1 MPRVFTSLTLHRIRA
16 YTFAT
21 LAHSLRIDRVLVMPV
36 IHLVL
41 SVATLLLLLIG
52 PIILNAGM
60 MEPAALT
67 GLIAFL
73 ELRWVDQGKQ
83 LTLFG

>member
-1 MPRVFTSLTLHRIRA
+1 MEGGLRSSMPAVVNSV
-16 YTFAT
+16 
-21 LAHSLRIDRVLVMPV
+21 HSLRIRKLLVVPV

-52 PIILNAGM
+52 PIILNAGVM
-60 MEPAALT
+60 QPATLMV
-67 GLIAFL
+67 LIAFL

>member
-1 MPRVFTSLTLHRIRA
+1 MADTASNLGIR
-16 YTFAT
+16 FAT
-21 LAHSLRIDRVLVMPV
+21 SEHSLRIDKVLVVPV

-52 PIILNAGM
+52 PIILNAGVM
-60 MEPAALT
+60 QPATLMV
-67 GLIAFL
+67 LIAFL

>member
-1 MPRVFTSLTLHRIRA
+1 MADTASNLSIR
-16 YTFAT
+16 FAT
-21 LAHSLRIDRVLVMPV
+21 SEHSLRIDKVLVVPV

-60 MEPAALT
+60 MEPAALMR
-67 GLIAFL
+67 LIAFL
-73 ELRWVDQGKQ
+73 EL
-83 LTLFG
+83 

>member
-1 MPRVFTSLTLHRIRA
+1 MPEVFTSLTLPQIRA

-21 LAHSLRIDRVLVMPV
+21 LAHSLKINKVPVTPV

-41 SVATLLLLLIG
+41 PLATLSLLLIG

-60 MEPAALT
+60 MVPVALM
-67 GLIAFL
+67 GLVAFL
-73 ELRWVDQGKQ
+73 E
-83 LTLFG
+83 

>member
-1 MPRVFTSLTLHRIRA
+1 MPKVFTSLTLHQIWA

-21 LAHSLRIDRVLVMPV
+21 LAHSLHIDKVLVMPA

-52 PIILNAGM
+52 PIILNAGVM
-60 MEPAALT
+60 QPATLMV
-67 GLIAFL
+67 LIAFL
-73 ELRWVDQGKQ
+73 ELSWVDQGKQ

>member
-1 MPRVFTSLTLHRIRA
+1 M
-16 YTFAT
+16 
-21 LAHSLRIDRVLVMPV
+21 LV
-36 IHLVL
+36 VL

>member
-1 MPRVFTSLTLHRIRA
+1 MV
-16 YTFAT
+16 
-21 LAHSLRIDRVLVMPV
+21 PV

-60 MEPAALT
+60 MEPAALMR
-67 GLIAFL
+67 LIAFL
-73 ELRWVDQGKQ
+73 EL
-83 LTLFG
+83 

>member
-1 MPRVFTSLTLHRIRA
+1 
-16 YTFAT
+16 
-21 LAHSLRIDRVLVMPV
+21 MPV

-60 MEPAALT
+60 MEPAAIM

-73 ELRWVDQGKQ
+73 ELRWADQGKR

>member
-1 MPRVFTSLTLHRIRA
+1 M
-16 YTFAT
+16 
-21 LAHSLRIDRVLVMPV
+21 LVVPV

-41 SVATLLLLLIG
+41 SVATLLLLLIS

-60 MEPAALT
+60 MEPAALN

-73 ELRWVDQGKQ
+73 ELRWVDQVEQ

>member
-41 SVATLLLLLIG
+41 SVATLLLLLLLLIG

-60 MEPAALT
+60 MEPAALL

-73 ELRWVDQGKQ
+73 D
-83 LTLFG
+83 